1 MQTAR
6 GFQAELKSEAANTR
20 KILDRIAE
28 DKLGWKP
35 HDKSM
40 TLGRLSMHIA
50 ELPVWVIRAVEADSY
65 DFAQH
70 PYQATI
76 PDSKKSVMEK
86 FEEMLEKA
94 LTILEG
100 VTEEQLQTKWKLLR
114 GDHLIYEL
122 PRHVVIRMQLNHIIH
137 HRGQLSVYLRLL
149 EISVPGLYGP
159 SADER

>member
-1 MQTAR
+1 MQTAK

-20 KILDRIAE
+20 KILDRVAE

-40 TLGRLSMHIA
+40 TLGRLAMHIA
-50 ELPVWVIRAVEADSY
+50 ELPVWVIRAIEADSY

-70 PYQATI
+70 PYIITI
-76 PDSKKSVMEK
+76 PDSKKSLLEK
-86 FEEMLEKA
+86 FEEMLEK
-94 LTILEG
+94 TMKIFDS
-100 VTEEQLQTKWKLLR
+100 VTEEELLAKWKLLR
-114 GDHLIYEL
+114 GDHVIYEL

-149 EISVPGLYGP
+149 DIPVPGFYGP